1 MQRIHLVSCGNSH
14 RNFFVRRGVWALSWK
29 LARSALLCSLSL
41 SFGACTSLT
50 RQTLVPF
57 VRDNA
62 QRIIENE
69 KIQRDLRVADLPLV
83 IGFFEEPRTALQGFR
98 LAILTLLQRSREDVQ
113 LRYFDVLIYALE
125 DPATNVR
132 QLATDIL
139 SAQKQKLSW
148 QRRLLSYPLFSDYR
162 QLPEFAELS
171 LVSCIP
177 KSTTATIK
185 EAKTNAIRDGDV
197 EGEAAN
203 RVRRFNRALVKAASI
218 LNAQVSRKQ
227 LRYLI
232 ARFSDSFELI
242 SYLAQLLSRSHPLL
256 WVPVS
261 RGHGGKDM
269 AETDILSFG
278 LEDKQFV
285 ADNYD
290 PQSNVAYYQ
299 ALGHASDQQR
309 IIVMQSL
316 FEQATWLSDRLKTG
330 RHEQGQELQ
339 HRHYIQFLSSV
350 FYFIRDEY
358 LLVRQEA
365 ARLLSLWPVF
375 VLGSQATGQS
385 ADPVSDFIMGQI
397 ERLQLK
403 PSELGLVLSV
413 LSQRNSAATPEKM
426 LGLFYH
432 LELNPAERTIFIQ
445 YFQSQALPFAH
456 VYMDFLRQN
465 QAKVSVALQ
474 LGLFDQLNEEQ
485 QEKVLQ
491 LYFYH
496 EMEQER
502 PYHKFFLTFLL
513 RAVQLNLIDLLDNF
527 FSRSV
532 YEFYRSYSRSL
543 FNKTM
548 AVDLTLLQGRQNS
561 EDLRQLVFQQR
572 NIEELLRVVPDAVL
586 FRLINWDSL
595 SYFDSRDAQDLWQ
608 AYIPM
613 KLSGNNKF
621 HNSNPIFLNN
631 LHGALGLQLEA
642 VRENV
647 KQRKAQDDERL
658 LFTADLEQRAEDQ
671 WFLNWLK
678 LYCIMLFRGLQS
690 GQWPQRTDVQPQ
702 RRLADPAVEPAVS
715 YGWNMPALPYLRQ
728 VTQVWQGLL
737 ERYRQTASAT
747 PMQVM
752 RIEKSILAAARLL
765 RSYRLWQAWPLYFHN
780 SQRRSFV
787 VYDEYLQNVLRL
799 NERSKALQL
808 EIQGQ
813 LLRGQLDNK
822 RLGNLQIQF
831 ADTQLAKERELQEFL
846 RLRNRLPADELK
858 TATEPWQNYFL
869 CTQMLSEE
877 WQSASNVG
885 KLWFCYFFPEFDG
898 AYLGQLVQQVRQN
911 EWLRLD

>member
-1 MQRIHLVSCGNSH
+1 M
-14 RNFFVRRGVWALSWK
+14 SWK

-69 KIQRDLRVADLPLV
+69 KVQRDLRDADLPL
-83 IGFFEEPRTALQGFR
+83 IIDFFEEPRTALQGFR

-148 QRRLLSYPLFSDYR
+148 QRRLLSYALFSDYR

-177 KSTTATIK
+177 KSTTVDTK
-185 EAKTNAIRDGDV
+185 QAKANAIRDGDV
-197 EGEAAN
+197 EGETTDPA
-203 RVRRFNRALVKAASI
+203 RRFNRALVKAASI
-218 LNAQVSRKQ
+218 LNAQISRKQ

-232 ARFSDSFELI
+232 ARFSDSSELV
-242 SYLAQLLSRSHPLL
+242 SYLARLLSRSHTLL
-256 WVPVS
+256 WEPVS
-261 RGHGGKDM
+261 RLHGGKDM
-269 AETDILSFG
+269 AEADLLSFD
-278 LEDKQFV
+278 LEDRQFA

-290 PQSNVAYYQ
+290 PQSNAAYYQ
-299 ALGHASDQQR
+299 ALGHASAQQR

-330 RHEQGQELQ
+330 RQEQGHEQGQELQ
-339 HRHYIQFLSSV
+339 LRHYMQFLSSV

-358 LLVRQEA
+358 LPVRQEA
-365 ARLLSLWPVF
+365 AGLLSLWPVF
-375 VLGSQATGQS
+375 VLDSQATGQS

-413 LSQRNSAATPEKM
+413 LSQRNSAATPEKV
-426 LGLFYH
+426 LGLFYR
-432 LELNPAERTIFIQ
+432 LELNPAERTIYIQ
-445 YFQSQALPFAH
+445 YFQHQALPFAH

-465 QAKVSVALQ
+465 QVKVSVALQ
-474 LGLFDQLNEEQ
+474 LGLFDQLSEEQ

-513 RAVQLNLIDLLDNF
+513 RAVQLNLIDLLGNF
-527 FSRSV
+527 FSRSA

-548 AVDLTLLQGRQNS
+548 AVDLTLRQERQNS
-561 EDLRQLVFQQR
+561 EDLRQLVFQQK

-595 SYFDSRDAQDLWQ
+595 SYFDSRDAQDLWPG
-608 AYIPM
+608 YISV
-613 KLSGNNKF
+613 KLLGNNNFRK
-621 HNSNPIFLNN
+621 SNPIFLNSLN
-631 LHGALGLQLEA
+631 GDLGLQLEA
-642 VRENV
+642 VREDV
-647 KQRKAQDDERL
+647 RQRKAQNDDERL
-658 LFTADLEQRAEDQ
+658 FFAADLEQRAEDQ

-702 RRLADPAVEPAVS
+702 RRPADPAVEPAVS
-715 YGWNMPALPYLRQ
+715 HGRDVPALPYLRR

-737 ERYRQTASAT
+737 ERYRQTTSAT

-752 RIEKSILAAARLL
+752 RTEKSILAAARLL
-765 RSYRLWQAWPLYFHN
+765 RSYRLWQAWPLYIHN
-780 SQRRSFV
+780 SRRRSFV

-831 ADTQLAKERELQEFL
+831 ADTQRAKERQLQEFL

-858 TATEPWQNYFL
+858 TATELWQNYFL

-885 KLWFCYFFPEFDG
+885 KLWFCYFFPEFDEP
-898 AYLGQLVQQVRQN
+898 YLGQLVRQVRQN
-911 EWLRLD
+911 KWLRLD